1 MTRRYISNSLLMT
14 VSRVNCKNAIEEID
28 KRIHL

>member
-1 MTRRYISNSLLMT
+1 MT
-14 VSRVNCKNAIEEID
+14 VSRVNCKNAIEEVD